1 MQEYVKIN
9 GCEVEVK
16 VKDYSIFISYI
27 DDTTIMCEF
36 VYDDLCLKILIDN
49 TDDNIKL
56 FNVVCKFLIEVV
68 QDRISNDNIDDKI
81 EAFLHDNAICD
92 GLTKEGY

>member
-9 GCEVEVK
+9 CCEVEVK

-27 DDTTIMCEF
+27 DDTTIMYEF

-49 TDDNIKL
+49 TGDKVKYKIDITKKKL
-56 FNVVCKFLIEVV
+56 SLILKW
-68 QDRISNDNIDDKI
+68 RRKY
-81 EAFLHDNAICD
+81 
-92 GLTKEGY
+92 GYTPYRK